1 VTETIALAAIVALF
15 GLAIGSFLNVVVW
28 RLPRKESLSHPSS
41 RCPRCERPIRWYDN
55 IPVVSW
61 VTLRGKCRDC
71 GEPISARYP
80 LVEAGT
86 ALFFAAVVVWVV
98 SPRTGILYSGDVFD
112 VLALVVVAVAY
123 LYLAAI
129 SVALTLIDLDTQ
141 TLPNRIVLPAYLVS
155 GVLLTAA
162 TALTGNWTG
171 MITALVGATALFG
184 FYFILAF
191 AYPGGMGLGD
201 VKLAGVLGLFLG
213 WLGWGPLAV
222 GAFSPFLFGGIF
234 GLVLMVLRKVGRK
247 SRIPFGPWMLIGS
260 WVGIFV
266 GDRVFAWYL
275 SLFGLTYAGT

>member
-1 VTETIALAAIVALF
+1 VTETIALVAIVALF

-61 VTLRGKCRDC
+61 VILRGKCRDC

-275 SLFGLTYAGT
+275 WLFGLTYAGT